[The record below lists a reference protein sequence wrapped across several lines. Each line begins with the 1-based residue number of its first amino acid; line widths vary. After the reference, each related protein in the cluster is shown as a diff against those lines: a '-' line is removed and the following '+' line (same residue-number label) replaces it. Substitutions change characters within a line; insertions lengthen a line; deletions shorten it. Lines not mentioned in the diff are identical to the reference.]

1 MKFGLYTAMGKQTC
15 GKFAASCGHEALDA
29 KTYAAWGV
37 VSHSRALLSDT
48 HCLSPLPNNSV
59 VSAEH
64 MNQGRYLVG
73 LTTVCLQRYALGL
86 R

>member
-29 KTYAAWGV
+29 KTYAVWGV
-37 VSHSRALLSDT
+37 VSHAHTFNCCRLHTAANHRLPVVVLAEQPELRALSCTPDK
-48 HCLSPLPNNSV
+48 SV
-59 VSAEH
+59 FA
-64 MNQGRYLVG
+64 
-73 LTTVCLQRYALGL
+73 TL